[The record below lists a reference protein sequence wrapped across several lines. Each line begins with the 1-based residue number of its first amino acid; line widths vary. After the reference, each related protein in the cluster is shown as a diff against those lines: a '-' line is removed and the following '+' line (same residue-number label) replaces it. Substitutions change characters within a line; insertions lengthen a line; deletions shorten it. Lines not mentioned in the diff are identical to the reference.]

1 MNLENWIAGNVM
13 MATTVTW
20 KAELNVNPA
29 QKVTGVIKMTKE
41 KDQSLAQK
49 EHSNIKVENRFVGIV
64 MKDIIATKKGHYT
77 AQLVQ
82 KETGV
87 IKMTKEKHQSHAQ
100 KEHSNIKKQN
110 PSVGIVML
118 DITVTKKDRYTAQL
132 AQKVTGVIKMTK
144 EKRQF
149 LVQKEHSN
157 IKVGNHFV
165 GIVMKGIT
173 VLR

>member
-118 DITVTKKDRYTAQL
+118 DITVTRRIAIL
-132 AQKVTGVIKMTK
+132 HSLP
-144 EKRQF
+144 KRL
-149 LVQKEHSN
+149 LVW
-157 IKVGNHFV
+157 
-165 GIVMKGIT
+165 
-173 VLR
+173 

>member
-1 MNLENWIAGNVM
+1 
-13 MATTVTW
+13 
-20 KAELNVNPA
+20 
-29 QKVTGVIKMTKE
+29 MTKE

-110 PSVGIVML
+110 RFVGIVIL
-118 DITVTKKDRYTAQL
+118 DITATKKARCTAQL
-132 AQKVTGVIKMTK
+132 VQKVTGVIKMTK
-144 EKRQF
+144 EEYQF
-149 LVQKEHSN
+149 LVQKEHNKISLEN
-157 IKVGNHFV
+157 PIV

>member
-1 MNLENWIAGNVM
+1 
-13 MATTVTW
+13 
-20 KAELNVNPA
+20 
-29 QKVTGVIKMTKE
+29 MTKE

-87 IKMTKEKHQSHAQ
+87 IKMTKEK
-100 KEHSNIKKQN
+100 
-110 PSVGIVML
+110 
-118 DITVTKKDRYTAQL
+118 
-132 AQKVTGVIKMTK
+132 
-144 EKRQF
+144 RQF

>member
-1 MNLENWIAGNVM
+1 
-13 MATTVTW
+13 
-20 KAELNVNPA
+20 
-29 QKVTGVIKMTKE
+29 
-41 KDQSLAQK
+41 
-49 EHSNIKVENRFVGIV
+49 
-64 MKDIIATKKGHYT
+64 
-77 AQLVQ
+77 
-82 KETGV
+82 
-87 IKMTKEKHQSHAQ
+87 
-100 KEHSNIKKQN
+100 
-110 PSVGIVML
+110 ML

-157 IKVGNHFV
+157 IKVENHFVGIVIMDITATKKGHNTAQLVQKVTGVIRMTREKYQFHVLKEHSNIRVGNRFVGIVILDITATKKARYTAQLVQKVIGVIKMTKEEYQFLVQKEHNKISLENPIV